1 MDLRDMN
8 VSITVEIVDGGFII
22 TTPSIIKSDK
32 GDEGFVYRRS
42 VVNSPRKAVKA
53 VQEAL
58 NEFKLTSEE

>member
-1 MDLRDMN
+1 MDLRDIN
-8 VSITVEIVDGGFII
+8 LSITVEIVDGGFII
-22 TTPSIIKSDK
+22 NTPVITKNEK
-32 GDEGFVYRRS
+32 GEEYAIYRRS